1 MLPCRT
7 ALAALLVLSA
17 FWLAAC
23 LPPLPAAPPP
33 GSGQAFVLVTLDPH
47 ASATPTPFQ
56 PAHLTDTPTAR
67 PTETPAPTATLPP
80 TPLPAPTSTPPSTP
94 PPSATLAP
102 SPARTQY
109 TFYVDLD
116 YARHT
121 AAVSESILYFNTTG
135 QSLSELVLAVEPNRW
150 SDCFFLNVLMQDG
163 VPLTQYRLEGQR
175 LTLSL
180 APPLPAGASTT
191 IALGYNLSLP
201 PKSYEGTFGYLGYQ
215 TNLTHWYPFIVPY
228 SSGWVLH
235 EPWAFG
241 EHLVFEAADF
251 EVNVR
256 VSDPN
261 VVVAAS
267 APPEPNGEW
276 TRYRLR
282 AARTFA
288 LSASTQYRIAESAV
302 ASVSIRSYY
311 FPAQESAGQAVVWM
325 ATQSLGLYGAKFAAY
340 PYPSLSVVES
350 ELPDGQEYDGLIF
363 LAEKFYSEYNGT
375 AKSNLFTIGTH
386 EIAHQWW
393 FGLVGNDQALEPWL
407 DEALSVYSER
417 LFYEYNYPR
426 FSDWWWN
433 FRVNYFGASGYVDTS
448 VYNGGTFRLYTNAV
462 YLNGANFLEELR
474 ARLGDEAFFAFLRDY
489 AARFAHQ
496 RASAYDFFA
505 LLRQHTDKD
514 VSDIIQRYFQ
524 GAFGNSVAP

>member
-1 MLPCRT
+1 MPPGRT
-7 ALAALLVLSA
+7 ALAPLLGLSA

-23 LPPLPAAPPP
+23 LPSLPAAPPP
-33 GSGQAFVLVTLDPH
+33 GSGQAFVLVTLDPR

-56 PAHLTDTPTAR
+56 PAPLTDTPTAS
-67 PTETPAPTATLPP
+67 PTETPAPTLTP
-80 TPLPAPTSTPPSTP
+80 TPTALPTPTSTPLPTP
-94 PPSATLAP
+94 PPPAPLAP
-102 SPARTQY
+102 PATRTQY

-116 YARHT
+116 YARRT

-135 QSLSELVLAVEPNRW
+135 QSLSDLVLAVEPNRW
-150 SDCFFLNVLMQDG
+150 SDCFFLNVLTQDG
-163 VPLTQYRLEGQR
+163 APLTQYRLEGQR
-175 LTLSL
+175 LTLLL
-180 APPLPAGASTT
+180 AQPLPAGASTT

-215 TNLTHWYPFIVPY
+215 INLTHWYPFIVPY
-228 SSGWVLH
+228 SNGWVLH

-256 VSDPN
+256 VNDPN
-261 VVVAAS
+261 VIVAAS

-282 AARTFA
+282 GGRALA
-288 LSASTQYRIAESAV
+288 LSASTQYKIAESTLD
-302 ASVSIRSYY
+302 SILIRSYY
-311 FPAQESAGQAVVWM
+311 FPAQESAGQAVVRM
-325 ATQSLGLYGAKFAAY
+325 ATQSLGLYGVRFAAY
-340 PYPSLSVVES
+340 PYPSLSVVET

-417 LFYEYNYPR
+417 LFYEYHYPR
-426 FSDWWWN
+426 YSDWWWN
-433 FRVNYFGASGYVDTS
+433 FRVNYFEPSGYVDTS

-462 YLNGANFLEELR
+462 YLNGANFLDELR
-474 ARLGDEAFFAFLRDY
+474 ARVGDEAFFAFLQDY

-496 RASAYDFFA
+496 RASTHDFFA
-505 LLRQHTDKD
+505 VLRQHTDKD

-524 GAFGNSVAP
+524 GQY